1 MNYNERI
8 KFERK
13 KEEMEMKVFLNDPI
27 VDEAYA
33 RLAGAVDIVT
43 NYDHPEELD
52 GIMVRTTKVPREIIE
67 NAPKLKAIVMH
78 GVGLDSIDV
87 EAAREYGVPVFNVP
101 GQSAES
107 VAELALCGIMAAAR
121 NIKQANTGICESR
134 YQHHGKT
141 DLHGHEIFGRTLG
154 LVGAGRIAQRLAQM
168 MTAAFQ
174 VKVVAYDPYVDAKK
188 LQAIGMKKAETVE
201 ELFAESDFV
210 SVHVPL
216 TPETKNLIG
225 KSAFDAARENLILVS
240 TARGGVVNEEE
251 LYRALKDKRVAGAF
265 FDVFA
270 SEPPKGDNPLVHLE
284 NFIATPH
291 IGGNTAECL
300 VRVGNEAV
308 DHMLKALGL
317 ME

>member
-1 MNYNERI
+1 
-8 KFERK
+8 
-13 KEEMEMKVFLNDPI
+13 MKVFLNDPI
-27 VDEAYA
+27 VEEAYK
-33 RLAGAVDIVT
+33 RLSSAVEIVT
-43 NYDHPEELD
+43 TYDHPEELD

-67 NAPKLKAIVMH
+67 KAPKLKAIVMH

-87 EAAREYGVPVFNVP
+87 EAAKEHGVPVFNVP

-107 VAELALCGIMAAAR
+107 VAELALCGIMAASRCVKKA
-121 NIKQANTGICESR
+121 NIGICESR

-141 DLHGHEIFGRTLG
+141 DLNGHEVFGRTLG
-154 LVGAGRIAQRLAQM
+154 LVGAGRIAQKLAQM

-174 VKVVAYDPYVDAKK
+174 VKVVAYDPYVDAEK
-188 LQAIGMKKAETVE
+188 LAAVGMKKVETVE

-216 TPETKNLIG
+216 TPGTKNLIG
-225 KSAFDAARENLILVS
+225 KSAFDAAKENLVLVS
-240 TARGGVVNEEE
+240 TARGGVVDEEE
-251 LYRALKDKRVAGAF
+251 LYKALQDGRVAGAA
-265 FDVFA
+265 FDVFV

-317 ME
+317 MA

>member
-1 MNYNERI
+1 
-8 KFERK
+8 
-13 KEEMEMKVFLNDPI
+13 MKVFLNDPI
-27 VDEAYA
+27 VEEAYE
-33 RLAGAVDIVT
+33 RLKSKVEIVT
-43 NYDHPEELD
+43 TYDHPEELD
-52 GIMVRTTKVPREIIE
+52 GIMVRTTKVPREIIAA
-67 NAPKLKAIVMH
+67 APKLKAIVMH

-87 EAAREYGVPVFNVP
+87 EAAKEYGVPVFNVP

-107 VAELALCGIMAAAR
+107 VAELALCGIMAASR
-121 NIKQANTGICESR
+121 NIKQANIGICESR

-154 LVGAGRIAQRLAQM
+154 LVGAGRIAQRLAKM
-168 MTAAFQ
+168 MEAAFD
-174 VKVVAYDPYVDAKK
+174 VKVIAYDPYVDAEK
-188 LQAIGMKKAETVE
+188 LAAINMKKVETVE
-201 ELFAESDFV
+201 ELFAEADFV

-216 TPETKNLIG
+216 TPGTKDLIG
-225 KSAFDAARENLILVS
+225 KNAFDAAKPNLILVS

-251 LYRALKDKRVAGAF
+251 LYKALKDGRVAGAA
-265 FDVFA
+265 FDVFV

-317 ME
+317 QD